1 VAAPKSPDEYLATV
15 REPQRSALEKL
26 RKQIQAAA
34 PEATETITY
43 QMPGFRAHGRPL
55 VSYAAFKDHCSF
67 FPMGTAVLEGFRE
80 ELEPYLSGRSTLQF
94 DPRQP
99 LPAGLVKKVVKARL
113 EENAA
118 RRRR

>member
-1 VAAPKSPDEYLATV
+1 MAGPASVADYLAGV
-15 REPQRSALEKL
+15 REPQRAALEKL

-67 FPMGTAVLEGFRE
+67 FPMSPKVIEEHADELKSYDLSKGTIRFTTEK
-80 ELEPYLSGRSTLQF
+80 
-94 DPRQP
+94 P
-99 LPAGLVKKVVKARL
+99 LPAALVKKIVKMRI
-113 EENAA
+113 EENEALA
-118 RRRR
+118 PR